1 MRIKYE
7 TRFSAREKGE
17 NMTNIR
23 DIAKKAGVSVSTVSR
38 VLNHHPYVKE
48 EKRRLVE
55 QVIHELNYEQN
66 INAVHLSKGKTNMIA
81 VVLPFINHPYF
92 SLLLEGVASQA
103 LEKQYQLVIC
113 QTNYDVKKEEEALH
127 MLKTKQVDG
136 VIICS
141 RASSWSTVEYY
152 QQYGPIAVCENV
164 QNRSIRSVYVD
175 HYAAFKQ
182 ALLYLKEKGYTD
194 IGYCIGRMTGTNS
207 QQRQQAYKE
216 YIKGINQPYHSEW
229 VFQGCLNVTDGEKVV
244 KKLVQMKDRPQAL
257 LVTNDQVAIG
267 IKAQCEQAGI
277 LVPGDLAI
285 IGFDNHP
292 LSSYL
297 QITTIELPLKEMGET
312 LFTLVGNKATQKIE
326 LPFRFIE
333 RKSV

>member
-55 QVIHELNYEQN
+55 QVIQELNYEQN

-141 RASSWSTVEYY
+141 RASSWSTIEYY

-164 QNRSIRSVYVD
+164 QDRSIRSVYVD

-182 ALLYLKEKGYTD
+182 ALMYLKEKGYTE

-216 YIKGINQPYHSEW
+216 YIKRINQPYHPE
-229 VFQGCLNVTDGEKVV
+229 DGEKVV
-244 KKLVQMKDRPQAL
+244 EKLVQMKNRPQAL

-277 LVPGDLAI
+277 SVPGDLAI

-312 LFTLVGNKATQKIE
+312 LFTLVGNKVTQKIE

>member
-141 RASSWSTVEYY
+141 RASSWSTIEYY
-152 QQYGPIAVCENV
+152 QQYGPIAVCENI

-182 ALLYLKEKGYTD
+182 ALMYLKEKGYTD

-207 QQRQQAYKE
+207 LQRQQAYKE
-216 YIKGINQPYHSEW
+216 YIK
-229 VFQGCLNVTDGEKVV
+229 K
-244 KKLVQMKDRPQAL
+244 
-257 LVTNDQVAIG
+257 
-267 IKAQCEQAGI
+267 
-277 LVPGDLAI
+277 
-285 IGFDNHP
+285 
-292 LSSYL
+292 
-297 QITTIELPLKEMGET
+297 
-312 LFTLVGNKATQKIE
+312 
-326 LPFRFIE
+326 
-333 RKSV
+333 